1 MGIAAAI
8 SWIFANTP
16 VWLFLVA
23 VIVTAVKLR
32 RARFARRVVTASY
45 VLWGE
50 VLFYTLGIG
59 FVYIGVMHAY
69 FGTIVAPTIGWA
81 PSPFEYELGWAE
93 IGLGIVALLSL
104 WRGFEMRLAATLIF
118 ATFSFAAAAQ
128 HISQMLSAHN
138 FTPGNAGLILWWG
151 DIALPIVLLALAWL
165 SREAQERYEH

>member
-1 MGIAAAI
+1 MGIAAVI
-8 SWIFANTP
+8 SWIFANTA

-23 VIVTAVKLR
+23 VIVTIVKLR

-69 FGTIVAPTIGWA
+69 FGNLVAPTIGWA
-81 PSPFEYELGWAE
+81 QSPFEYELGWAE

-118 ATFSFAAAAQ
+118 AIFSFAAAAQ
-128 HISQMLSAHN
+128 HISQMLRVHN
-138 FTPGNAGLILWWG
+138 YAPGNAGLILWWG
-151 DIALPIVLLALAWL
+151 DIALPIVLLVLAGL
-165 SREAQERYEH
+165 SREAQERYER